1 MTKDIILARLNA
13 QGSIIWSKL
22 QIIHPK
28 LKSVGCP
35 SIILNNRFTATA
47 GMAYQYDRR
56 IEMATKFIIHS
67 VEYYN
72 MMFNVILPHELAHI
86 ADYDLFGESNKK
98 CGHGDNWKMIMFQ
111 LGLNPDKYHPMRLK

>member
-1 MTKDIILARLNA
+1 MSKDIILVRLNA
-13 QGSIIWSKL
+13 QGNIIWNKL

-28 LKSVGCP
+28 LRSSSCP
-35 SIILNNRFTATA
+35 NIILNNRFTATA
-47 GMAYQYDRR
+47 GMAYQHDRR

-67 VEYYN
+67 VDYYA

-111 LGLNPDKYHPMRLK
+111 LGLKPDKYHPMRLK